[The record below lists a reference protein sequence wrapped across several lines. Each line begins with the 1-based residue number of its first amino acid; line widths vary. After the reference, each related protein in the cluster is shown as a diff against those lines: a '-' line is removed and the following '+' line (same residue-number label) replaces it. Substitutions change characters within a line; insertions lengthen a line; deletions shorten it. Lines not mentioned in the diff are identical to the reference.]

1 MMGKY
6 TLFVKLSVVVFLVV
20 LFSGLTGCG
29 HSERDYNTIYL
40 VLDNDPKGLDP
51 ALSTDF
57 GTGQICA
64 LLFDNLVRFGDDT
77 QLKPGI
83 AKSWSISDDG
93 LQYHFELNQGYNFTN
108 GEEIT
113 AEVVKA
119 SMERVLNPK
128 THSLRTW
135 LFTPIKGAQEYMDG
149 QASEVTGIQV
159 DGPYKLTITLEQ
171 TYAPFLGFLAMPAAA
186 IVPADVAQQRGS
198 EFGEN
203 PVGSG
208 PWILED
214 WVHDSVVKLRA
225 NPNYFYGKPQL
236 ERMELKI
243 LPETFSVIAEFETGK
258 LDRMDIPESEF
269 KRWTQSE
276 KWQPY
281 IHKVHELNLFYIGLN
296 CSRPPFN
303 NKKVRQAMNYA
314 VDIPTIIKTT
324 LHGAGVRSHGPIPPG
339 LQSYDSTQTPYPYD
353 PEKAKQLLAEAGY
366 PDGFD
371 VELWQAQSSTLNE
384 ITESFQAYYSRIG
397 INVKLVRSDFNLFK
411 AAIRQG
417 EPDMYY
423 LNWWAD
429 YPDAENFLYPLFYS
443 TQAARRNR
451 YSNPEVDRLID
462 ENQHETDPQKRIQ
475 IAREANRMIYED
487 APYVFLWHE
496 ITYELTQ
503 PWVKNYSP
511 AIMFNAQKFTG
522 VRLEKSD

>member
-1 MMGKY
+1 MGNSS
-6 TLFVKLSVVVFLVV
+6 LFAKIGAAILFTILV
-20 LFSGLTGCG
+20 SGLISCS
-29 HSERDYNTIYL
+29 HNKRDYNTIYL

-64 LLFDNLVRFGDDT
+64 LLFDNLVRFGHDT
-77 QLKPGI
+77 RLKPGI

-93 LQYHFELNQGYNFTN
+93 LQYHFALHHGYKFTN

-113 AEVVKA
+113 AKVVKE
-119 SMERVLNPK
+119 SMERVLNPE

-135 LFTPIKGAQEYMDG
+135 LFTPIQGSQAYMDG
-149 QASEVTGIQV
+149 QADEVTGIHV
-159 DGPYKLTITLEQ
+159 DSTYALTITLSK

-186 IVPADVAQQRGS
+186 IVPPDVAQKLGS
-198 EFGEN
+198 TFAEH
-203 PVGSG
+203 PIGSG
-208 PWILED
+208 PWILDD
-214 WVHDSVVKLRA
+214 WVHDSVVKLHA
-225 NPNYFYGKPQL
+225 NPNYFYGKPKMDF
-236 ERMELKI
+236 MELKV

-269 KRWTQSE
+269 NRWTKSE
-276 KWQPY
+276 KWKPY

-303 NKKVRQAMNYA
+303 NKKVRQAMAYA
-314 VDIPTIIKTT
+314 LDIPTIIKTT
-324 LHGAGVRSHGPIPPG
+324 LHGAGVQSHGPIPPG
-339 LQSYDSTQTPYPYD
+339 LQSYDSTQTPFPYD
-353 PEKAKQLLAEAGY
+353 PEKAKKLLTEAGY
-366 PDGFD
+366 PNGFS

-384 ITESFQAYYSRIG
+384 ITESFQAYYARIG
-397 INVKLVRSDFNLFK
+397 IQVKLKRSDFNLFK
-411 AAIRQG
+411 DAIRQG

-451 YSNPEVDRLID
+451 YSNPEVDELIK
-462 ENQHETDPQKRIQ
+462 ENQHETDPEKRIQ
-475 IAREANRMIYED
+475 LARKANRLIYED

-511 AIMFNAQKFTG
+511 AIMFNAQKFTD
-522 VRLEKSD
+522 VYLQNPK